1 MFLETSALTG
11 ENVEEA
17 FLQCSKIILSKIE
30 TGNKEFCLFIAIKM
44 LMNERNFSGELD
56 PNKLG
61 SGIQHGDS
69 ALKRIQRQ
77 APPPAMSPPS
87 CSGCKI

>member
-1 MFLETSALTG
+1 MGAFPFFLFDPDSKHLKFIYNFLVPKIELMFLETSALTG

-44 LMNERNFSGELD
+44 LMNE
-56 PNKLG
+56 
-61 SGIQHGDS
+61 
-69 ALKRIQRQ
+69 
-77 APPPAMSPPS
+77 
-87 CSGCKI
+87 

>member
-44 LMNERNFSGELD
+44 LMNE
-56 PNKLG
+56 
-61 SGIQHGDS
+61 
-69 ALKRIQRQ
+69 
-77 APPPAMSPPS
+77 
-87 CSGCKI
+87 